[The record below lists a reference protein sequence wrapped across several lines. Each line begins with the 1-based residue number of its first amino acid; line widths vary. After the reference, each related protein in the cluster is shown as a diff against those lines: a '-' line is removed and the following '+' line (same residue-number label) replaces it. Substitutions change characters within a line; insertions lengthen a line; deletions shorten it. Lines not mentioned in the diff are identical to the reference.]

1 MLEVVDMSESFSL
14 DDKGWDKFISTGSV
28 YDYLEYRDKIDRAK
42 NYSGSQDILLRERD
56 IFGENGSKWY
66 NSQGSGA

>member
-1 MLEVVDMSESFSL
+1 MSESFSL

-42 NYSGSQDILLRERD
+42 NSNVSQEILSGERD
-56 IFGENGSKWY
+56 IFGESGSKWH
-66 NSQGSGA
+66 NNQGSGA